1 MDADK
6 VLVLNNSFVPLHVC
20 ATRRAIILLYTGK
33 AERIED
39 SPHIIHSPSVAFVIP
54 AVIRLHRYV
63 KLPVI
68 PSIAFSKKNVLRR
81 DAYTCQYCGR
91 NSGER
96 MTIDHVIP
104 RSLGG
109 RTIWE
114 NVVSA
119 CRTCNVKKGNTPLH
133 EARMSLLRKPSRPTS
148 IFYPGIMAHSPHRI
162 ISWSTYLPR
171 DVGGDLQGAR
181 S

>member
-1 MDADK
+1 MDTDK
-6 VLVLNNSFVPLHVC
+6 VLVLNNSFEPLHVC
-20 ATRRAIILLYTGK
+20 TARRAIILLYTGK

-39 SPHIIHSPSVAFVIP
+39 SPHFIHSPSIVLVIP

-63 KLPVI
+63 KRPVI
-68 PSIAFSKKNVLRR
+68 PTVSFNKKNILKR

-91 NSGER
+91 NGGER

-109 RTIWE
+109 RTVWE

-119 CRTCNVKKGNTPLH
+119 CRACNLKKGSKPLH
-133 EARMSLLRKPSRPTS
+133 EASMSLLRKPAKPVSVVYHALCDERP
-148 IFYPGIMAHSPHRI
+148 A
-162 ISWSTYLPR
+162 
-171 DVGGDLQGAR
+171 AR
-181 S
+181 RSAAEAA